1 MKPEIA
7 NIIIVSR
14 AKHRG
19 VEQYTVQHRE
29 LRLNPNETR
38 GIDAENESWLI
49 LGTQGNVTVESN
61 EGFYRVNGSMNTE
74 DVHLH
79 EGVIEVSNQDD
90 NVSFIEFLQVSWG

>member
-29 LRLNPNETR
+29 LRLNLNETR
-38 GIDAENESWLI
+38 GIDAETKV
-49 LGTQGNVTVESN
+49 G
-61 EGFYRVNGSMNTE
+61 
-74 DVHLH
+74 
-79 EGVIEVSNQDD
+79 
-90 NVSFIEFLQVSWG
+90 